1 MPASSYTV
9 KNLRVTFTLTGS
21 NAVFPGTTANRLEV
35 SGLRMS
41 AVIKG
46 SGRPAFPEASL
57 RIYGLAQQDMN
68 ALAIV
73 PVQGGKP
80 EYSFNTVQVEADSG
94 NGFTFIFSG
103 QILQAGP
110 DYSNAPDVCLFVH
123 AQSAGFDQL
132 TAANPTAYPGVANVA
147 DIVANLAS
155 KMSMAFENDGV
166 TGTLTGRYYSGTLT
180 DQLRDVCQDA
190 NINFAIEN
198 QNLLVISPA
207 GVARTNI
214 QAWVLTPT
222 SGLVGY
228 PEVLGNGY
236 LNVRSEFNPAFRQNG
251 PVTIKGSDVV
261 IDPALPKTLNTLA
274 DGDWI
279 IGPLTHLLECQKPG
293 GAWFTD
299 MRLWPP
305 DSVPA
310 Q

>member
-1 MPASSYTV
+1 MPAPSFTV

-21 NAVFPGTTANRLEV
+21 NAVFPGTTANQLQV

-46 SGRPAFPEASL
+46 SGLPAFPEASL

-80 EYSFNTVQVEADSG
+80 EFSFNTVQIEADSG

-103 QILQAGP
+103 QIFQAGP

-166 TGTLTGRYYSGTLT
+166 TGTLTGRYYSGTLA
-180 DQLRDVCQDA
+180 DQLRDVCQEA
-190 NINFAIEN
+190 NINFAMEN

-207 GVARTNI
+207 GLARTNI

-261 IDPALPKTLNTLA
+261 IDPLLPKTLNTLA

-299 MRLWPP
+299 MRLYPR
-305 DSVPA
+305 DAVPA

>member
-1 MPASSYTV
+1 M
-9 KNLRVTFTLTGS
+9 
-21 NAVFPGTTANRLEV
+21 FPGTTANKLQV

-46 SGRPAFPEASL
+46 SGLPAFPEASL

-80 EYSFNTVQVEADSG
+80 EFSFNTVQIEADSG
-94 NGFTFIFSG
+94 NGFTFVFSG
-103 QILQAGP
+103 QIFQAGP
-110 DYSNAPDVCLFVH
+110 DYSNLPDVCLFVH

-132 TAANPTAYPGVANVA
+132 TAANPTAYPGTANVA

-166 TGTLTGRYYSGTLT
+166 TGTLTGAYYSGTLT
-180 DQLRDVCQDA
+180 SQLRKLCQDA
-190 NINFAIEN
+190 NIYYAMEN

-207 GVARTNI
+207 GVARKNVDT
-214 QAWVLTPT
+214 WVLTPT

-236 LNVRSEFNPAFRQNG
+236 LNVRSLFNPAFRQNG
-251 PVTIKGSDVV
+251 PITIQGSDVV
-261 IDPALPKTLNTLA
+261 IDPSLPKTLNSLA
-274 DGDWI
+274 DGDWV
-279 IGPLTHLLECQKPG
+279 IGPLTHTLECQKPG

-299 MRLWPP
+299 MKLYPP
-305 DSVPA
+305 NAVPA
-310 Q
+310 A